1 MIAFLSKYLIVNM
14 RKIWIIV
21 WICVGSVVYAQTN
34 KPKVHE
40 VEVGESLYSIAKKYK
55 VSVKDIFKINPS
67 IADSTILPGQLIKI
81 PVLIPSTS
89 PKMPQNTTV
98 QPGKSSTTT
107 STPKSVAPTKTV
119 PTSTSKSVFHEVE
132 QDQTLYSIARKY
144 SVSVEDL
151 QKWNNIKDASIKPG
165 TKLIISPNGP
175 LKYVDG
181 VKEVKTLNPSTTP
194 VRTNITYNDVQ
205 DMYYQNYLDAK
216 STGREDVIERGTAA
230 KLQTENA
237 MMGNNYFALH
247 KTATIGSILKVKNLV
262 NNKYCF
268 VKVIGKLPETGEN
281 ENILMRISGAAQKD
295 LGINLDKCYVELI
308 YYPL

>member
-1 MIAFLSKYLIVNM
+1 M
-14 RKIWIIV
+14 RKIWIV
-21 WICVGSVVYAQTN
+21 ICICLGSVLYAQTS

-55 VSVKDIFKINPS
+55 VSVKEIYKINPS
-67 IADSTILPGQLIKI
+67 ISDSTIIPGQLIKI
-81 PVLIPSTS
+81 PVTTAITPSKTPS
-89 PKMPQNTTV
+89 NNPAV
-98 QPGKSSTTT
+98 KSSIPVKTTPT
-107 STPKSVAPTKTV
+107 TPVKTV
-119 PTSTSKSVFHEVE
+119 PATNTAKSVYHEVE

-151 QKWNNIKDASIKPG
+151 QKWNSLKDVNIKPG

-175 LKYVDG
+175 LKYVEG
-181 VKEVKTLNPSTTP
+181 EKEVKTLNPSPKP
-194 VRTNITYNDVQ
+194 VKTIITYNDVQ

-216 STGREDVIERGTAA
+216 STGRDDVIERGTAA

-247 KTATIGSILKVKNLV
+247 KTATIGSIIKVKNLV

-295 LGINLDKCYVELI
+295 LGINLDKSYVELL

>member
-1 MIAFLSKYLIVNM
+1 
-14 RKIWIIV
+14 
-21 WICVGSVVYAQTN
+21 VYAQNN

-55 VSVKDIFKINPS
+55 VSVKEIFKINPS

-81 PVLIPSTS
+81 PILTPSSS
-89 PKMPQNTTV
+89 PKIPQNSTV
-98 QPGKSSTTT
+98 KSSTTPT
-107 STPKSVAPTKTV
+107 KSPAATQSSQSVTPSKTV
-119 PTSTSKSVFHEVE
+119 PAASTKSVFHEVE

-151 QKWNNIKDASIKPG
+151 QKWNNIKDANIKPG
-165 TKLIISPNGP
+165 TKLVISPNGP
-175 LKYVDG
+175 LKYVEG

-216 STGREDVIERGTAA
+216 STGRDDVIERGTAG

-237 MMGNNYFALH
+237 MMGSNYFALH

-295 LGINLDKCYVELI
+295 LGINLEKCYVELI

>member
-1 MIAFLSKYLIVNM
+1 MIRNLCITVLIAFGFSLMLQ
-14 RKIWIIV
+14 
-21 WICVGSVVYAQTN
+21 AQTS

-40 VEVGESLYSIAKKYK
+40 VEIGESLYSIAKKYK
-55 VSVKDIFKINPS
+55 VSVKQIYKINPS

-81 PVLIPSTS
+81 P
-89 PKMPQNTTV
+89 TTPV
-98 QPGKSSTTT
+98 
-107 STPKSVAPTKTV
+107 VAPTKVVTPNTTV
-119 PTSTSKSVFHEVE
+119 KPTTPSKPTNTTTTPTKTNVSTKPIPSSTSKAVFHEVE

-151 QKWNNIKDASIKPG
+151 QKWNNLKDVNIKPG
-165 TKLIISPNGP
+165 SKLIISPSGP
-175 LKYVDG
+175 LKYVEG
-181 VKEVKTLNPSTTP
+181 EKEVKTINPSTTP
-194 VRTNITYNDVQ
+194 VRTSITYNDVQ

-216 STGREDVIERGTAA
+216 STGRDDVIERGTAA
-230 KLQTENA
+230 RLQTENA

-247 KTATIGSILKVKNLV
+247 KTASIGSVIKVKNLV

-295 LGINLDKCYVELI
+295 LGINMDKSYVELL